1 MPVHCQHAETVATT
15 PERAFAVI
23 DDLPLTAKWLP
34 PCVSLVK
41 VGQGPNSQGD
51 KLRYVFKQGGRQSEM
66 AGEILERVPGE
77 RLHCKYSDSSFDV
90 WVDLRVAAAEGGA
103 VTTHL
108 ITIAP
113 KTLVGKLMQPLIR
126 LGLGKQTRDAA
137 ANLKRLLET
146 RAEAPGTA

>member
-1 MPVHCQHAETVATT
+1 MSIHYQHAVTVSVP

-34 PCVSLVK
+34 PCVSLTK
-41 VGQGPNSQGD
+41 VGSGPNAPGD
-51 KLRYVFKQGGRQSEM
+51 RLRYVFRQGGRQNEM
-66 AGEILERVPGE
+66 DGEILDRVAGE
-77 RLHCKYSDSSFDV
+77 RLHCRYTDPAFDV
-90 WVDLRVAAAEGGA
+90 WVDLRVAPAPGGA

-113 KTLVGKLMQPLIR
+113 KTFMGRVMQPLIR

-137 ANLKRLLET
+137 AKLKKLLESG
-146 RAEAPGTA
+146 AP